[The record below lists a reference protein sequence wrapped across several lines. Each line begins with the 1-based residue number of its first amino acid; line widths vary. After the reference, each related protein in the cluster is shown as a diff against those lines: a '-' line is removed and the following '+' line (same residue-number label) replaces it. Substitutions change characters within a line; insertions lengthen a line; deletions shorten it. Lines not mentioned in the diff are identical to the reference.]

1 MFLTK
6 VITMTHGSRFMLV
19 VGRGEY
25 AVIVEFADLASLQ
38 RLRQEAEAKQLTC
51 KQISIEEYI
60 PTYCGRRYFD
70 MQNPVT
76 KKLFNLDYL
85 ITAWESDEKHHA
97 DEGTNEW
104 FIH

>member
-1 MFLTK
+1 
-6 VITMTHGSRFMLV
+6 MTQGSRFILV
-19 VGRGEY
+19 VGKDEY
-25 AVIVEFADLASLQ
+25 AVIIEFADLASLQ
-38 RLRQEAEAKQLTC
+38 RLQKEAESKNLTC
-51 KQISIEEYI
+51 KKISIEEYI

-85 ITAWESDEKHHA
+85 ITAWESDKKHHSG
-97 DEGTNEW
+97 EGTDEW